1 MTHRFV
7 TITIPFANER
17 AAAVDAVLDRMGNP
31 PSPATRAA
39 LDTAGIVHFMSI
51 TAVRDTAPGRAHLV
65 IEASTDLGGTDP
77 VVSIAD
83 ALGTEFQ
90 CLFAAAGI
98 AYRQP
103 TLAAFLASQD
113 LRIGGLWSQT
123 AGLGFDGSPGMSVR
137 RIQAEAALAERITTE
152 LGGVLASAMPARD
165 KLQKVRDWAW
175 QTDQKWAFSAEA
187 TPFLF
192 GGKARTPIVVATL
205 AAITAAQLG
214 WPLLVVPIVLMLLAG
229 IPFGLL
235 ITLVLLVAVAA
246 LGLMELRQLEAAN
259 TPNDT
264 APDAARLG
272 EVLRRENLGAQN
284 LLAACSTMQAG
295 WFRRF
300 TLRVAFCMV
309 TLGASRV
316 YRPGYLRTIA
326 VIHFA
331 RWVLIPGTDKLLFY
345 SNFSDTW
352 ESYLEDFISKAADGL
367 TAVWSNTVGF
377 PRARFLFGG
386 GAADGDRFRRWARR
400 QQMPVLFWYCA
411 YPTLKAPRIRL
422 NAAIRR
428 GLADARTDAEA
439 EDWLSCFGSVPRAP
453 FELQKPEIQT
463 LLFGGLSRL
472 RYSAGVILSFDG
484 APKAARAWLASVADR
499 ITYAEHVASDHAMT
513 VAFSA
518 TGLTKLGLAADDLAT
533 FSVAFQQGMMVPW
546 RARLLGDEGNQA
558 PESWL
563 WGAADTTDALV
574 YLFARDEAGLAQ
586 AMATLQSGAQ
596 AHGHRVVFQQVM
608 KPLPPHGQ
616 VYEPFGFADGV
627 SQPVLRDTPRARV
640 PRNAGHVVDAGEF
653 VLGYPDLRGYLPP
666 TPTVGASRDPAGLLP
681 EYVADLNGTREPY
694 SSGGSDLR
702 DFGRNGSY
710 MVVRH
715 LEQDVAAL
723 HQWADT
729 AAGQLI
735 RDEQNVWGLPQPDLA
750 ELVTAKVVGRW
761 KDGRSLVRHDHAP
774 NSAIA
779 VRHNAAPDNDF
790 LFSREDPQ
798 GLKCPLGSHMR
809 RANPRD
815 DLDIDGPAQLAI
827 VNRHRL
833 MRVGRQYE
841 AVEGGKPGLL
851 FTCLNADIERQFE
864 FVQQTWLRGPNFHD
878 LPNEPDPMLG
888 AGDRVFTL
896 PTRQGP
902 VRLTGLADFVRVRG
916 GGYFFMP
923 SRSAI
928 RYLSS

>member
-1 MTHRFV
+1 M
-7 TITIPFANER
+7 
-17 AAAVDAVLDRMGNP
+17 
-31 PSPATRAA
+31 
-39 LDTAGIVHFMSI
+39 
-51 TAVRDTAPGRAHLV
+51 
-65 IEASTDLGGTDP
+65 
-77 VVSIAD
+77 
-83 ALGTEFQ
+83 
-90 CLFAAAGI
+90 
-98 AYRQP
+98 
-103 TLAAFLASQD
+103 
-113 LRIGGLWSQT
+113 
-123 AGLGFDGSPGMSVR
+123 
-137 RIQAEAALAERITTE
+137 
-152 LGGVLASAMPARD
+152 
-165 KLQKVRDWAW
+165 
-175 QTDQKWAFSAEA
+175 
-187 TPFLF
+187 
-192 GGKARTPIVVATL
+192 VATL

-229 IPFGLL
+229 IPLGLL
-235 ITLVLLVAVAA
+235 ITLVLLIAVAA
-246 LGLMELRQLEAAN
+246 LGLLELRQLEAAN

-264 APDAARLG
+264 APDATRLG
-272 EVLRRENLGAQN
+272 EVLQRENLGAQN

-367 TAVWSNTVGF
+367 TAVWSNTIGF

-484 APKAARAWLASVADR
+484 APKAASAWLASVADR
-499 ITYAEHVASDHAMT
+499 ITYAEHVAADHAMT

-518 TGLTKLGLAADDLAT
+518 TGLAKLGLAQDDLAT
-533 FSVAFQQGMMVPW
+533 FSVAFQQGMTPPW
-546 RARLLGDEGNQA
+546 RARLLGDEGDQA
-558 PESWL
+558 PDGWL

-574 YLFARDEAGLAQ
+574 YLFARDAAELAE
-586 AMATLQSGAQ
+586 AMASLESGAQ

-608 KPLPPHGQ
+608 KPLPQHGQ

-653 VLGYPDLRGYLPP
+653 VLGYPDLRGYVPP
-666 TPTVGASRDPAGLLP
+666 TPTIGAARDPAGLLAGVRGRP
-681 EYVADLNGTREPY
+681 ERNPRAVQQRRLRPARFRPQRQLHGGAPSGAGRGGAGPVGRHCGRPADPRRAERLGLAAAGACGV
-694 SSGGSDLR
+694 GGSQG
-702 DFGRNGSY
+702 GRA
-710 MVVRH
+710 
-715 LEQDVAAL
+715 LERRAL
-723 HQWADT
+723 PGPPRTRAELGDGGAPQRR
-729 AAGQLI
+729 AGQ
-735 RDEQNVWGLPQPDLA
+735 RFPVLPRGSAGPEMSA
-750 ELVTAKVVGRW
+750 R
-761 KDGRSLVRHDHAP
+761 RPHAP
-774 NSAIA
+774 GQPPRRPGYRRTRATRN
-779 VRHNAAPDNDF
+779 RQPPPPDA
-790 LFSREDPQ
+790 
-798 GLKCPLGSHMR
+798 R
-809 RANPRD
+809 RP
-815 DLDIDGPAQLAI
+815 
-827 VNRHRL
+827 
-833 MRVGRQYE
+833 
-841 AVEGGKPGLL
+841 
-851 FTCLNADIERQFE
+851 
-864 FVQQTWLRGPNFHD
+864 
-878 LPNEPDPMLG
+878 
-888 AGDRVFTL
+888 
-896 PTRQGP
+896 P
-902 VRLTGLADFVRVRG
+902 V
-916 GGYFFMP
+916 
-923 SRSAI
+923 
-928 RYLSS
+928 

>member
-7 TITIPFANER
+7 TITIPFATHR

-137 RIQAEAALAERITTE
+137 RIRAEAALAERITTE
-152 LGGVLASAMPARD
+152 MGGVLASAMPARD

-175 QTDQKWAFSAEA
+175 QNDQKWAFSAEA

-229 IPFGLL
+229 IPLGLL

-331 RWVLIPGTDKLLFY
+331 RWVMIPGTDKLLFY

-518 TGLTKLGLAADDLAT
+518 TGLTKLGLAAEDLAT
-533 FSVAFQQGMMVPW
+533 FSVAFQQGMTVPW

-574 YLFARDEAGLAQ
+574 YLFARDEAGLTQ

-666 TPTVGASRDPAGLLP
+666 TSHGRRQPRPGRPAAGIRGRPERDARAVQQRRFRPARFRPQRQLHGGAPPGAGRGGAAPMGGHGGGSVDPRRTECLGLAAAGPGGTRHRQGSRALERRPLAGAPRPCAELGDSGPPQRRAGQRLPILPGGSAGPEMPAGLP
-681 EYVADLNGTREPY
+681 HATRQPPRRPGHRRPRPARHREPAPP
-694 SSGGSDLR
+694 DAR
-702 DFGRNGSY
+702 R
-710 MVVRH
+710 
-715 LEQDVAAL
+715 
-723 HQWADT
+723 T
-729 AAGQLI
+729 A
-735 RDEQNVWGLPQPDLA
+735 V
-750 ELVTAKVVGRW
+750 
-761 KDGRSLVRHDHAP
+761 
-774 NSAIA
+774 
-779 VRHNAAPDNDF
+779 
-790 LFSREDPQ
+790 
-798 GLKCPLGSHMR
+798 
-809 RANPRD
+809 
-815 DLDIDGPAQLAI
+815 
-827 VNRHRL
+827 
-833 MRVGRQYE
+833 
-841 AVEGGKPGLL
+841 
-851 FTCLNADIERQFE
+851 
-864 FVQQTWLRGPNFHD
+864 
-878 LPNEPDPMLG
+878 
-888 AGDRVFTL
+888 
-896 PTRQGP
+896 
-902 VRLTGLADFVRVRG
+902 
-916 GGYFFMP
+916 
-923 SRSAI
+923 
-928 RYLSS
+928 